1 MRRPWHIWI
10 GFALCLVVALAAM
23 SFITLTALRLDLAET
38 AARHQEAEARRQE
51 ALARRRAAWEESVRL
66 ALWRIDS
73 MLAPFISQEHVRPY
87 FAYSAF
93 LPIDRAYSAMFNDRG
108 GGEMLIPSPL
118 LSERAPNVLVHF
130 QFEPDGRLTS
140 PQVPVGANYKLAVP
154 NHVGSDAIRRA
165 EEQLRRVEALV
176 DRQRLLAM
184 LPASAPGPVEMV
196 VSPLGQTAEQRLTQ
210 QKQRQ
215 ADLQQRGR
223 GVVEFNERNFAVQQQ
238 ANVIARNQDF
248 IQFNTL
254 QMPSTDVS
262 GVLMTPLWI
271 DGSLILARRV
281 TAGGREY
288 VQGCLLD
295 WQGIKASLL
304 DTVEDLL
311 PEADVEPVTSAPAEE
326 EGRMLAALPARLI
339 PGEPI
344 FLEQVGRESAA
355 AGLLSPI
362 RLSLGVAW
370 VCTLLAAAAVAA
382 VLRGVMR
389 LAERRASFVTAV
401 THELRT
407 PLTTFQMYAEMLAE
421 GMVPDEQQQK
431 QYLTTLRAE
440 AVRLTHMVE
449 NVLSYARLERGRAD
463 GRLESVAV
471 DRLIEPIKD
480 RLAGRAEQAGMTLA
494 VQSDDGAGETVVR
507 ANASAVEQ
515 VLFNLVDNA
524 CKYANSASDR
534 RIHLLLSANGNT
546 VEVSLR
552 DHGPGISPSVRRR
565 LFRSF
570 SKSAHEAAHTA
581 PGIGL
586 GLALSRRLARDM
598 GGDLRIDETVSDG
611 ARFVLTLAGISV

>member
-51 ALARRRAAWEESVRL
+51 AHARRRAAWEENVRL

-118 LSERAPNVLVHF
+118 LSSRAPNVLVHF

-140 PQVPVGANYKLAVP
+140 PQVPLGANYKLAVP
-154 NHVGSDAIRRA
+154 NHVGSDAVNQA
-165 EEQLRRVEALV
+165 EGQLRRVESLV
-176 DRQRLLAM
+176 DRKELLAM

-223 GVVEFNERNFAVQQQ
+223 GAVEFNERNFAVQQQ

-295 WQGIKASLL
+295 WPGIRASLL

-311 PEADVEPVTSAPAEE
+311 PEADVEPVTSAPGEE

-344 FLEQVGRESAA
+344 FLEQVGRESPA

-382 VLRGVMR
+382 VLWGVMR
-389 LAERRASFVTAV
+389 LADRRASFVTAV

-494 VQSDDGAGETVVR
+494 VQSDDGAGEAVVR

-611 ARFVLTLAGISV
+611 ARFVLTLAAVS